1 MEFETNEA
9 DMSARSIR
17 KTYPGM
23 AVLEGAGVQLTRIF
37 SQPDVEELDPF
48 LLLDFFDS
56 DNPDDY
62 KRGFPWH
69 PHRGIET
76 ITYLIE
82 GEIAHEDSLGNKGTI
97 QAMGCQWMT
106 AGRSIIHQEMPNSKA
121 RILGAQLWLNLP
133 RAHKMTEPA
142 YRDIQAKDLTIVEDD
157 ETHVKIIAGTYK
169 GKRGP
174 VSGTYV
180 DPFYLDVRVHAGGR
194 FKMDIA
200 TEENVFLLML
210 EGKMQFPDGTH
221 ADIAETCGVLLS
233 DGDTVEVQSKLGA
246 RFLLIAGKPLKE
258 PIAWGG
264 PIVMNSQ
271 EELRTAFREIQEGN
285 FIKE

>member
-1 MEFETNEA
+1 MNEE
-9 DMSARSIR
+9 DMTVRTIR

-37 SQPDVEELDPF
+37 SQPDVKELDPF

-76 ITYLIE
+76 ITYLID
-82 GEIAHEDSLGNKGTI
+82 GEISHEDSLGNKGAI
-97 QAMGCQWMT
+97 KAMGCQWMT
-106 AGRSIIHQEMPNSKA
+106 AGRSIIHQEMPNSKE

-142 YRDIQAKDLTIVEDD
+142 YRDIQAKDLIIVEDE

-169 GKRGP
+169 GKKGP

-180 DPFYLDVRVHAGGR
+180 DPFYLDITIHPGGT
-194 FKMDIA
+194 FTVQIPS
-200 TEENVFLLML
+200 EENVFLLML
-210 EGKMQFPDGTH
+210 EGNIQFPNGTH
-221 ADIAETCGVLLS
+221 ADVSETCGALLS
-233 DGDTVEVQSKLGA
+233 EGDIVEVQSEMGA
-246 RFLLIAGKPLKE
+246 RFLLIAGKPLNE

-264 PIVMNSQ
+264 PIVMNTQ
-271 EELRTAFREIQEGN
+271 EELSTAFKEIQEGN
-285 FIKE
+285 FIK